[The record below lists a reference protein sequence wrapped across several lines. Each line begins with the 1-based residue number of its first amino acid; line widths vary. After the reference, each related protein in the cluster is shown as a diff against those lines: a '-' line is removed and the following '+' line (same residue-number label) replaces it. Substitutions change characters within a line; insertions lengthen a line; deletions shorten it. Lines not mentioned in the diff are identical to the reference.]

1 MPTSLPERRWV
12 VRPESLSHTV
22 AHVLKHDAMNSAR
35 RSLWVWLTW
44 RTVAMAL
51 VAIAFVTAGMWYR
64 YERAFDSF
72 YSKLPP
78 EVSAELKRL
87 QEAPDEEKYEARIR
101 QIQVQFAHL
110 HEDPSDYDDLLM
122 SVLLSAAV
130 IPFVVLASLR
140 IARRIALPMFE
151 VATAAGAVAAGQF
164 AARAKVL
171 ESAPAEL
178 QQLTTD
184 FNRMAQRL
192 EAYDHEVRY
201 SSAAIAHE
209 LRTPLTAAMVRLQG
223 CVDGVFPL
231 ETQQLRMVLNQLDHL
246 HHIVGDLQVLS
257 LSRSG
262 ELRLNLSRFSLHDL
276 ADERLT
282 WAGAAIHASG
292 KRVRNGVLAAH
303 QVCGDR
309 MRIGQALSAVLD
321 NALRYGDGTITVD
334 SALDGPMVLLRITDQ
349 GPGFAPD
356 ILDRVFDRFWRADA
370 SRARNSGGSGLG
382 LSVVQAI
389 CSAHGGAA
397 AATNA
402 PEGGACITLL
412 LPSA

>member
-1 MPTSLPERRWV
+1 
-12 VRPESLSHTV
+12 
-22 AHVLKHDAMNSAR
+22 MNSAR
-35 RSLWVWLTW
+35 RSLWLWLTW

-51 VAIAFVTAGMWYR
+51 VAIAFVSAGMWYR
-64 YERAFDSF
+64 YERAFESF

-78 EVSAELKRL
+78 EVSAELRRL
-87 QEAPDEEKYEARIR
+87 QDAPDEKKYEQRL
-101 QIQVQFAHL
+101 QQVQAQFAHL
-110 HEDPSDYDDLLM
+110 QDVPSDSDDLLM

-130 IPFVVLASLR
+130 IPFVVFASLR
-140 IARRIALPMFE
+140 IARRIALPLSE
-151 VATAAGAVAAGQF
+151 VATAAGAVAAGRF
-164 AARAKVL
+164 AARAQVL
-171 ESAPAEL
+171 HSAPTEL
-178 QQLTTD
+178 QQLATD

-231 ETQQLRMVLNQLDHL
+231 ETQQLQMVLNQLDHL
-246 HHIVGDLQVLS
+246 NHIVDDLQVLS

-276 ADERLT
+276 AEERLT
-282 WAGAAIHASG
+282 WASAAIQASG

-303 QVCGDR
+303 QVLGDR

-334 SALDGPMVLLRITDQ
+334 SALDGSMVLLRVTDQ

-356 ILDRVFDRFWRADA
+356 VLDRVFDRFWRADA
-370 SRARNSGGSGLG
+370 SRARHSGGSGLG

-389 CSAHGGAA
+389 CSAHGGTAS
-397 AATNA
+397 ATNT
-402 PEGGACITLL
+402 PEGGACITLR
-412 LPSA
+412 LPVA